1 MTWLRDNSDTPTLD
15 GLLAQRPELLEK
27 YRTFYA
33 SIWEAGLVPRR
44 VLELCR
50 LRVAAIHDCE
60 AEWTQ
65 REAGVELGAEELEAL
80 RRGDFEPFDAA
91 EQAALAVTELLPFA
105 HHALTDED
113 VATVKAE
120 LGDAGCVSLINALVL
135 FDVNCRLKLAF
146 DLES

>member
-1 MTWLRDNSDTPTLD
+1 MTWLRDSSDTPTLD
-15 GLLAQRPELLEK
+15 GLLGQRPELLAK
-27 YRTFYA
+27 YQKFYA

-65 REAGVELGAEELEAL
+65 REGDVELGTDELEAL
-80 RRGDFEPFDAA
+80 RRGDVKPFDAA

-113 VATVKAE
+113 VAKVKAE

>member
-1 MTWLRDNSDTPTLD
+1 MTWLRDSSDTPTLD

-33 SIWEAGLVPRR
+33 SIWEAGLVPQRI
-44 VLELCR
+44 LEICR
-50 LRVAAIHDCE
+50 LRIAAIHDCE
-60 AEWTQ
+60 AEWAQ
-65 REAGVELGAEELEAL
+65 READVTLGAEELEAL
-80 RRGDFEPFDAA
+80 RRGDLEPFDAA
-91 EQAALAVTELLPFA
+91 EQAALTVTELLPFA
-105 HHALTDED
+105 HHALTDD
-113 VATVKAE
+113 QVAEVKAQ